1 MRRNWKALLAVV
13 AVLAVLVAGTTT
25 SFAATK
31 AKKVTITSA
40 FVFTPHKVTILKNHR
55 VKWVN
60 DSGSLHHIL
69 FTNGAAFNKDVP
81 VGDSVIKV
89 FRHKGT
95 FHYHCTIHTFMTGV
109 VKVT

>member
-1 MRRNWKALLAVV
+1 MSTENSRTVKCSAVV
-13 AVLAVLVAGTTT
+13 SINPGMCGASAPSDSHTSTAVTT
-25 SFAATK
+25 
-31 AKKVTITSA
+31 

-69 FTNGAAFNKDVP
+69 FTNGAAFDKDVP
-81 VGDSVIKV
+81 VGGSVIKV
-89 FRHKGT
+89 FRYKGT
-95 FHYHCTIHTFMTGV
+95 FHYHCTIHSFMTGV